1 VPVSPP
7 DWTLLLAYRLLGWR
21 LGPEHRA
28 WTYRDIT
35 GRGYLL
41 RQGLPLLAAVGSG
54 LALVLALAGSDPR
67 RVLPPVLGVLLL
79 LALLRRSVVERALRQ
94 QGLTPDGEVDPGAR
108 AWFDD
113 AQERRR
119 RSVASATTTA
129 VLVLGGLLVLGLGP
143 AE

>member
-1 VPVSPP
+1 VGPP
-7 DWTLLLAYRLLGWR
+7 GWTLLLAYRLLGWR

-28 WTYRDIT
+28 WTHRDIT

-41 RQGLPLLAAVGSG
+41 RQALPLLVAVGG
-54 LALVLALAGSDPR
+54 ALALVLGLDGADPR

-94 QGLTPDGEVDPGAR
+94 QGLAADGQVDPR
-108 AWFDD
+108 AAGWFDD
-113 AQERRR
+113 PHERRR
-119 RSVASATTTA
+119 RSVASAATTV

-143 AE
+143 AT